1 MKKTALCLAVLLLL
15 ALSLSSCLTP
25 RVTYEPANGKDGIAS
40 VKIYYVE
47 STNGYDAWKDAPD
60 LDELASA
67 SVEIPADRH
76 AKLLIDLENLKFEDF
91 ILLAPVPS
99 DPNFYIYGYVLAITY
114 EDGGYE
120 YITPNG
126 IQVWGENADD
136 FDLSHLSCDN
146 EEWQRFID
154 KYAPDLARSTS
165 ADESTTITE
174 PSKILRRVPTA
185 HFFCPSVDNC
195 PQLCYTE
202 TPKIQRSVGSK
213 SLTGRFTSPHFC
225 GILWV
230 RYRNQ

>member
-146 EEWQRFID
+146 EEWQKFID
-154 KYAPDLARSTS
+154 KYAPDLALSTS

-174 PSKILRRVPTA
+174 PSKILRRDPTA

-195 PQLCYTE
+195 PPTVLY
-202 TPKIQRSVGSK
+202 
-213 SLTGRFTSPHFC
+213 
-225 GILWV
+225 
-230 RYRNQ
+230 